1 MPLVYAGAALTALAS
16 VVLSVAQARISAVVV
31 GSSRHFAAGWMAF
44 AGLWVGALLSCGW
57 RGATAGPYR
66 RLAQLAVLST
76 VAALFSL
83 VGLLHHATAEPTL
96 GLALACAAPFVPAG
110 AALSLAA
117 AESAR
122 HVLKA
127 YSFALLGAAG
137 GCLLSV
143 GLLGWLGG
151 PNAAIGA
158 AVLYAASAA
167 LWYKLAGSL
176 RGRALAVIGALG
188 LVALVA
194 LNARLGAIDV
204 RFAKGEALRGERFVK
219 WNSFCRVAVG
229 GFGPG
234 KLLLRLD
241 AEAAGHIAGGELE
254 RLSAAER
261 DALMRR
267 GPGVAYLLRP
277 GAKTLI
283 LNPGGGEEV
292 ARALAAG
299 SRDVTAV
306 EANAVIADTV
316 MRRRFASAS
325 GGLYS
330 RPEVRLVVQDA
341 RSFVRQNR
349 DFFQVLQ
356 LSPVWAGESAQQF
369 LLTSEAIES
378 YLERLTDDGLF
389 SVTVPSREMAA
400 PSLVAAAARALQRLG
415 ARDPGD
421 HLVVVRDLGD
431 GTLVAARDTVI
442 VSRRPLSQLDLDRC
456 RQVITGSSIGL
467 YWPGDEA
474 TTMSAALYGSFINGV
489 APPTDN
495 RPYLVRG
502 AGAQN
507 RLRALAIAGAA
518 AVAVTLALAFLVGA
532 RRACLGDP
540 AAPALGFLIFSGAGF
555 LMILTALAGQLG
567 LFLGHASA
575 HLTVVAPA
583 LLVSASLGLLAGKS
597 GLASLKSR
605 VAVVAAVALVAT
617 ALSMVVAPLVSFGA
631 GWPLWVKA
639 MVAVLVAAPAGF
651 LMGMAAAGGLAWL
664 ERQAPEQVPWAWT
677 FHAAGAVLGA
687 AAGLLAAT
695 EIGLRETMLLGGLA
709 YLGALAV
716 AGWRGRTEAW
726 DPGHAR

>member
-1 MPLVYAGAALTALAS
+1 MTALAS

-31 GSSRHFAAGWMAF
+31 GSSWHFAAGWMAL
-44 AGLWVGALLSCGW
+44 AGLWAGAVLFCGM
-57 RGATAGPYR
+57 RGSAAGPYSQLA
-66 RLAQLAVLST
+66 RLAALST

-83 VGLLHHATAEPTL
+83 AVLLHHAKAEPTL
-96 GLALACAAPFVPAG
+96 GLGVACAAPFVLAG
-110 AALSLAA
+110 ATLSPAA

-122 HVLKA
+122 HLCEA

-176 RGRALAVIGALG
+176 RGRALAVIAALG

-204 RFAKGEALRGERFVK
+204 RYARGEALHGERFVK
-219 WNSFCRVAVG
+219 WNSSGRVAVG
-229 GFGPG
+229 SLEPG
-234 KLLLRLD
+234 KLTLRLN
-241 AEAAGHIAGGELE
+241 AERAGYIAGGELE
-254 RLSAAER
+254 RLSVAER

-267 GPGVAYLLRP
+267 GPGMAYLLRP

-283 LNPGGGEEV
+283 LNAGGGEEV

-306 EANAVIADTV
+306 EASAVIADTV

-330 RPEVRLVVQDA
+330 RPEVRVVVQDA
-341 RSFVRQNR
+341 RSFVRQSR

-356 LSPVWAGESAQQF
+356 VSPVWAGEPAQQF
-369 LLTSEAIES
+369 LLTSQAIES

-389 SVTVPSREMAA
+389 AVTLPSREMAA
-400 PSLVAAAARALQRLG
+400 PSVVAAAARALERLG

-421 HLVVVRDLGD
+421 HLIVVRDLGD
-431 GTLVAARDTVI
+431 GQLAAARDTVI
-442 VSRRPLSQLDLDRC
+442 VSRRPLSQVDLDRC
-456 RQVITGSSIGL
+456 RQAIGGPSIGL
-467 YWPGDEA
+467 YLPDDNA
-474 TTMSAALYGSFINGV
+474 TAMPAALYGSFLNGV

-495 RPYLVRG
+495 RPYLVKGGGQTGLRG
-502 AGAQN
+502 
-507 RLRALAIAGAA
+507 LAMAGAA
-518 AVAVTLALAFLVGA
+518 AVAVSLAPGLLLGA
-532 RRACLGDP
+532 RGARLGDL
-540 AAPALGFLIFSGAGF
+540 AAPALGFLICSGAGF

-567 LFLGHASA
+567 LFLGHASGR
-575 HLTVVAPA
+575 LTVIAPA
-583 LLVSASLGLLAGKS
+583 LLVSASLGLLAGK
-597 GLASLKSR
+597 GVVASSR
-605 VAVVAAVALVAT
+605 SLVAVVAAVALVAT
-617 ALSMVVAPLVSFGA
+617 ALSLLVAPLVSLGV

-639 MVAVLVAAPAGF
+639 MLAVLAAAPPGF
-651 LMGMAAAGGLAWL
+651 LMGVAAAGGLARL
-664 ERQAPEQVPWAWT
+664 ERQGSEPVPWAWAL
-677 FHAAGAVLGA
+677 HAAGAVLGA
-687 AAGLLAAT
+687 AVGSLAAA
-695 EIGLRETMLLGGLA
+695 EIGLRETMLLGGVVH
-709 YLGALAV
+709 LGALLA
-716 AGWRGRTEAW
+716 AGWRGRAEAW
-726 DPGHAR
+726 GPGRAH